1 MSFPK
6 VALAGGGTAGHVF
19 PAFATK
25 EALEQQGVTD
35 FVLISDT
42 RASEKG
48 YLAPFGP
55 LPVFFMAPSGLSYR
69 LSLKG
74 VANGLRLFWGA
85 VRCWRFLKREKV
97 SVVFATGSYVGAA
110 AGLAAGW
117 LGLPL
122 VLYEGD
128 ASPGRANRRLA
139 KGAKAIA
146 IAFEAASVAFP
157 KGKWVVTGPPV
168 RPLEAPASR
177 QAAREALGLNLE
189 LPTLALFGG
198 SQGASVLNDFAIK
211 YLLPAATEG
220 RLQVLHQ
227 CGADNLEALQKRLEG
242 RLLPAGYLMTG
253 FTNEVA
259 TWQKAADLVLSRA
272 GSSTIGEYCLLG
284 TASVLVPLAAGAGG
298 HQRYNAQALAE
309 AGAARLAEEEQ
320 ARSGALMPIL
330 EELLAAPE
338 ELDHMRQKALAIA
351 RPEAA
356 ADIARLVLQAAQGNE
371 GSSPIDK

>member
-1 MSFPK
+1 MRLPK

-19 PAFATK
+19 PALATK

-35 FVLISDT
+35 FVLVSDT

-55 LPVFFMAPSGLSYR
+55 LPAFLMAPSGLSYR
-69 LSLKG
+69 PSLKG

-85 VRCWRFLKREKV
+85 VGCWRFLKREKV
-97 SVVFATGSYVGAA
+97 SVVFATGAYVGAA

-139 KGAKAIA
+139 RRAKALA
-146 IAFEAASVAFP
+146 VAFEAAGAAFP

-168 RPLEAPASR
+168 RLLETPASR
-177 QAAREALGLNLE
+177 QAARAVLGLKPE

-198 SQGASVLNDFAIK
+198 SQGAAVLNDFAIK
-211 YLLPAATEG
+211 YLLPAADEG
-220 RLQVLHQ
+220 RLQILHQ
-227 CGADNLEALQKRLEG
+227 CGADNLEALTQRLEG
-242 RLLPAGYLMTG
+242 RPLPAGYLLTG
-253 FTNEVA
+253 FTNEVG

-284 TASVLVPLAAGAGG
+284 TASVLVPLEAGAGG

-309 AGAARLAEEEQ
+309 TGAARIAGEELV
-320 ARSGALMPIL
+320 RSGALMALL

-338 ELDHMRQKALAIA
+338 ELDYMRRKALALA

>member
-1 MSFPK
+1 MRLPK

-19 PAFATK
+19 PALATK

-35 FVLISDT
+35 FVLVSDT

-55 LPVFFMAPSGLSYR
+55 LPAFLMAPSGLSYR
-69 LSLKG
+69 PSLKG

-139 KGAKAIA
+139 KGAKALA
-146 IAFEAASVAFP
+146 VAFEAAGAAFP
-157 KGKWVVTGPPV
+157 KGKWVVTGSPV
-168 RPLEAPASR
+168 RLLEAPASR

-198 SQGASVLNDFAIK
+198 SQGAAVLNDFAIK
-211 YLLPAATEG
+211 YLLPEAAKG

-227 CGADNLEALQKRLEG
+227 CGAGNLEALKQRLEG
-242 RLLPAGYLMTG
+242 RPLPAGYLLTG
-253 FTNEVA
+253 FTNEVG

-272 GSSTIGEYCLLG
+272 GSGTIGEYCLLG
-284 TASVLVPLAAGAGG
+284 TASVLVPLEAGAGG

-309 AGAARLAEEEQ
+309 TGAARIAEEEL
-320 ARSGALMPIL
+320 ARSGALMALL
-330 EELLAAPE
+330 EELLASPE
-338 ELDHMRQKALAIA
+338 ELDYMRQKALALA